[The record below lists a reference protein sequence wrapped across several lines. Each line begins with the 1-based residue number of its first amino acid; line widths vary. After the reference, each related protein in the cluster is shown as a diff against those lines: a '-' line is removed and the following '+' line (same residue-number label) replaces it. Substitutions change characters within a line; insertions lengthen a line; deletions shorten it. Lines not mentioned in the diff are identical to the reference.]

1 VPYKRPW
8 PGLQRKMRE
17 TGLITVVIMY
27 TDYESALKVD
37 FFRAY
42 FLTRNNATFPVHSL
56 GRVGVSILRTF
67 LAPLRQH

>member
-27 TDYESALKVD
+27 TDYESALGEVV
-37 FFRAY
+37 
-42 FLTRNNATFPVHSL
+42 TRK
-56 GRVGVSILRTF
+56 
-67 LAPLRQH
+67 